1 MSWNV
6 IEHKMSGLNAGLNQ
20 WELKSLEREFS
31 EISIRT
37 SKLSQLA
44 RSIRG
49 MLFIDL
55 AYAMMRHRDWLQV
68 PVFSALVVDFLQL
81 DYGIPR
87 VDAEILA
94 HDMIDAAVELGLYRP
109 RSICCDDREFL
120 TWAYVCAAGARDEDA
135 LEADLGLGT
144 AVLRKLREGLQA
156 IDRVDCQVFI
166 PEYDAMLATIVLELG
181 HECKSLPWAM
191 DLHRLRFA
199 MLAAVGDSAQPF
211 VLEETLPE
219 LLQCLVKIG
228 KGERDVLLD
237 RPALTEILKVA
248 GVITDS
254 AKPRKGKARFTE
266 LTDFGFALT
275 AFCAALTAPPTDFG
289 KDFLSQSNRWQDAL
303 VRRSKMIT
311 FEQLEIL
318 AVKQINKLSPEVVES
333 VISRMVELGADKFCG
348 DLVRTMLGSAK
359 LGWHKAAIIRALRK
373 VNPSRDLLDAVASE
387 LTSSMSPGV
396 RLAAGSLLDQWT
408 DK

>member
-1 MSWNV
+1 MN
-6 IEHKMSGLNAGLNQ
+6 GLNTGLNQ
-20 WELKSLEREFS
+20 WELKSLEREFA
-31 EISIRT
+31 EISSR
-37 SKLSQLA
+37 SPKLVQLA

-68 PVFSALVVDFLQL
+68 PVFSALVIDFLQL

-87 VDAEILA
+87 ADAEIIS
-94 HDMIDAAVELGLYRP
+94 HDVIDAAIELGLYRA
-109 RSICCDDREFL
+109 RTICCDDREFL

-156 IDRVDCQVFI
+156 IERVDCQVFI

-191 DLHRLRFA
+191 DLHRLRYA
-199 MLAAVGDSAQPF
+199 LLAAVGDAAQTF
-211 VLEETLPE
+211 VLEETLPD
-219 LLQCLVKIG
+219 LLRSLVRIG
-228 KGERDVLLD
+228 AGEKQVFQD
-237 RPALTEILKVA
+237 RPALTEVLMHA
-248 GVITDS
+248 GIIGELPKS
-254 AKPRKGKARFTE
+254 GKSKARGIE

-275 AFCAALTAPPTDFG
+275 AYCFASITPSADYG
-289 KDFLSQSNRWQDAL
+289 KGFLSLSNRWQEAV
-303 VRRSKMIT
+303 VRRSKDVT
-311 FEQLEIL
+311 FEQLESL

-333 VISRMVELGADKFCG
+333 VISRMVELESAKLSG
-348 DLVRTMLGSAK
+348 DLVRSMLVSAK

-373 VNPSRDLLDAVASE
+373 INPSRDLLDAVASE